1 MKTRLIALLPLL
13 LLACEGEPPKMAPTV
28 AAGPPEPETSAEPA
42 THNDTTTASA
52 TPPANSA
59 GMACANP
66 CTCGCGNAGATDG
79 GVAPA
84 VVAVAP
90 AAAPALRTIHGTITS
105 TPKVSAANAVV
116 YLEDAPLLPTTKMSA
131 TIDNRTMT
139 FSPFVA
145 VVPVG
150 GKVTFRN
157 DDPFPHNVFSPD
169 SGGFNIG
176 IIAQHDSSTRIFKK
190 EATYSLLCNLH
201 PGMLG
206 YLVVVPSGYFAKSDA
221 HGAYALKDVPPG
233 TYKITAWA
241 PRTQPVTQSVVVK
254 DGEIS
259 LDFELHR

>member
-1 MKTRLIALLPLL
+1 MKTRLIMLLPLL
-13 LLACEGEPPKMAPTV
+13 LSACEGEPPKMAPTV
-28 AAGPPEPETSAEPA
+28 AVGPPEPETTAELTA
-42 THNDTTTASA
+42 HADTTAPA
-52 TPPANSA
+52 TPPQNAP
-59 GMACANP
+59 MACVNACP
-66 CTCGCGNAGATDG
+66 CGCGSAGAADG
-79 GVAPA
+79 GAPPA
-84 VVAVAP
+84 VVTATP
-90 AAAPALRTIHGTITS
+90 PTAPALSIIHGTVTT
-105 TPKVSAANAVV
+105 TPKVSAASAVI

-139 FSPFVA
+139 FSPFVS

-176 IIAQHDSSTRIFKK
+176 MVAQHASSTRIFKK
-190 EATYSLLCNLH
+190 ETSYALLCNLH